1 MTEQLVSLTNIAF
14 SIGERVILHDISLEL
29 QRGKILTIIGPNG
42 AGKSTLLRILL
53 GLESNYTGKVG
64 LADGITLGY
73 VPQKVAV
80 DPQIPLSVERFLLL
94 ACSTIPESF
103 ATTLEQV
110 GVAHLLPQKVT
121 SLSGGEFQRVL
132 LARALLR
139 EPDLLVLDE
148 PAQGV
153 DMQGQASL
161 YGLLDELV
169 DEHGFGVLMV
179 SHDLHVVMANTD
191 DVLCLNQH
199 ICCSGHP
206 EAVSRHPEYMRLFGD
221 QSTENIGIYTH
232 HHDHEH
238 DLQGNVCPHGHECS
252 KFGDEKHG

>member
-1 MTEQLVSLTNIAF
+1 MAEQLVSLKNIAF
-14 SIGERVILHDISLEL
+14 SIGERIILQDISLEL

-42 AGKSTLLRILL
+42 AGKSSLLRILL
-53 GLESNYTGKVG
+53 GLESAYQGEVS
-64 LADGITLGY
+64 LAEGITLGY
-73 VPQKVAV
+73 VPQKVSI
-80 DPQIPLSVERFLLL
+80 DPQIPLSVKRFLLL
-94 ACSTIPESF
+94 TCSKIPTSF
-103 ATTLEQV
+103 ANTLEQV
-110 GVAHLLPQKVT
+110 GVAHLLTQSVT

-153 DMQGQASL
+153 DIQGQASL
-161 YGLLDELV
+161 YGLLDTLV
-169 DEHGFGVLMV
+169 DERGFGVLMV
-179 SHDLHVVMANTD
+179 SHDLHVVMATTD

-206 EAVSRHPEYMRLFGD
+206 EAVSRHPEYMRLFGN
-221 QSTENIGIYTH
+221 QPSENIGIYRH

-238 DLQGNVCPHGHECS
+238 DLQGNVCPHGHACS
-252 KFGDEKHG
+252 TFGEGKHG